1 MSHYVQ
7 DYTKA
12 QDQRKL
18 LQSMLPTALQQY
30 KRAGPGTA
38 LSQILSSYFLKQGMD
53 KSNIG
58 MDEAVTGRDNQNR
71 SDMAAAMGAYRGD
84 TPYQQSDAETFPG
97 ESPIPGLT
105 NHGTGMN
112 PNAMAQSMM
121 GAHDPNTQKLG
132 IASLLGTGKSATSP
146 MKNLAQRDQL
156 VAARDSAASGGAT
169 PEQLKRYD
177 QQIAV
182 FDAYVRAN
190 RIVDVGGVGYSSSA
204 TTNAMTPLTTIDEV
218 VSNESKVAWNVK
230 FSPKLKKVL

>member
-1 MSHYVQ
+1 MN
-7 DYTKA
+7 YTQEYA
-12 QDQRKL
+12 QSQNDQKL
-18 LQSMLPTALQQY
+18 IEAMILRNQEPT
-30 KRAGPGTA
+30 KRASGVTSLGK
-38 LSQILSSYFLKQGMD
+38 ILNAYFLN
-53 KSNIG
+53 KSKNNAVRG
-58 MDEAVTGRDNQNR
+58 QDAAVTGRDNQNR